1 MEPFDAAVDRLSLR
15 VQALVADAPMA
26 RYRAAQPRHRQAALP
41 ALFHLVVQRGDPRVQ
56 QDGRRHGRGVRIAL
70 AALETEDHQLQ
81 VDADL
86 RRGQPYPADVMH
98 GFEHVVDQPLQ
109 LLAAEQFGR
118 HRLRDTQQA
127 LVTHLE
133 DFPDHAA
140 P

>member
-1 MEPFDAAVDRLSLR
+1 MVGGTAE
-15 VQALVADAPMA
+15 
-26 RYRAAQPRHRQAALP
+26 
-41 ALFHLVVQRGDPRVQ
+41 
-56 QDGRRHGRGVRIAL
+56 GVRIAL

-140 P
+140 PDKGQ